1 MKRFFAAFS
10 FVFIILPPWAMAQ
23 DCHLQM
29 VTQTP
34 LQKARLFNHTST
46 PVTIEGRT
54 FRFIVDT
61 GSPRSMVT
69 VQTAD
74 ALKLTRTPLPGTNS
88 VKMFGGDEAK
98 ETAQIRQPVIGGV
111 RMPDGVFSVMR
122 TLRFNFGGE
131 QFDGLIGA
139 DILSRYDAD
148 FDFANG
154 SLTLYEPHPCDGR
167 EIRTAMRD
175 KPYEKLPFTGEM
187 GRIIVPLKLDGKEM
201 IAILDTGASDSS
213 LGSKIAMAK
222 LALSPQSP
230 GMQREGPDN
239 DPDPVYA
246 YTFKK
251 MTLGS
256 VTLNN
261 TRFRFIPFSKARWF
275 FAGLLGMPE
284 LRRLHIY
291 IAYRE
296 HMLYFRPSD
305 AQSAQ

>member
-1 MKRFFAAFS
+1 MMRCGLAFLFLVLLGSPSAA
-10 FVFIILPPWAMAQ
+10 AQ
-23 DCHLQM
+23 DCRLQM
-29 VTQTP
+29 VAQTP

-46 PVTIEGRT
+46 PVTINGRT

-61 GSPRSMVT
+61 GSPGSMVT

-74 ALKLTRTPLPGTNS
+74 TLKLKRTTLSDKNT

-98 ETAQIRQPVIGGV
+98 ETAHIHQPAIGGV
-111 RMPDGVFSVMR
+111 HMPDGDFSVMR
-122 TLRFNFGGE
+122 TLRLNFGGE

-167 EIRTAMRD
+167 EIRTAM
-175 KPYEKLPFTGEM
+175 KSQPYEKQAFTGEM
-187 GRIIVPLKLDGKEM
+187 GRIIVPITLDGKEM

-213 LGSKIAMAK
+213 LGSKIGMAK

-230 GMQREGPDN
+230 GMQREGPDS

-251 MTLGS
+251 MTLGG
-256 VTLNN
+256 VTLSD
-261 TRFRFIPFSKARWF
+261 TRFRFIPFSKAHWF

-296 HMLYFRPSD
+296 HMLYFRP
-305 AQSAQ
+305 AEVTATQ